1 MKTQVWVAVSMYVL
15 VAILKKRLALD
26 FSLYTI
32 LQILSTSV
40 FEKTAIREGLFDIN
54 SQPAEANPC
63 IQLPM
68 FDL

>member
-1 MKTQVWVAVSMYVL
+1 VKIQVWVAVSMHVL

-26 FSLYTI
+26 LSLYTI

-40 FEKTAIREGLFDIN
+40 FKKTAIREGLFDIH
-54 SQPAEANPC
+54 SQPSEATPS

-68 FDL
+68 FNL